1 MTDKHVE
8 SLRVPCL
15 DEGSTPS
22 SSTEVTGETGIAVSP
37 VTSVA
42 AVRSRRRECDR
53 VGRASE
59 EFRQYIIAYSFF
71 SVYLS

>member
-22 SSTEVTGETGIAVSP
+22 SSTDGIAVSP
-37 VTSVA
+37 VTSFA

-53 VGRASE
+53 VGMASE
-59 EFRQYIIAYSFF
+59 EFRKYIIAYSFF

>member
-22 SSTEVTGETGIAVSP
+22 SSTDSRNI
-37 VTSVA
+37 SVLNKTNGFT
-42 AVRSRRRECDR
+42 EK
-53 VGRASE
+53 
-59 EFRQYIIAYSFF
+59 
-71 SVYLS
+71 